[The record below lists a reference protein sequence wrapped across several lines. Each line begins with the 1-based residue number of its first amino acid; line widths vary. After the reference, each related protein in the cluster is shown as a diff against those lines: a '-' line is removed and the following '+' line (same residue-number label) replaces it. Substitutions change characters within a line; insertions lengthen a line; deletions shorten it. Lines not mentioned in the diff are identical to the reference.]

1 LDGLH
6 AEGADELIGVLIK
19 RVFLIATLAA
29 FAKPGL
35 AQETASLVNWS
46 GTYLGAFALH
56 SLETVRGNSKL
67 GDGGYGSNAADE
79 AAHDSFRGA
88 GLGLLL
94 GYQHHYANGIIVGV
108 EADWAWLG
116 QEGQEDTL
124 VDSGNAWNGM
134 VQTSINRETRWLSTL
149 RATIGYAEGPLMI
162 HASGGLASA
171 SLAETR
177 TQYQGV
183 SGPTQTVARFSDTDE
198 KIAFG
203 WTLGVGAGWRFSQAA
218 SLRLDYIHTQFD
230 DVGFSFPN
238 ARGGVATSYTSVQ
251 GRSVHNDVTIQMIRF
266 GLTYA
271 FGAAP

>member
-1 LDGLH
+1 M
-6 AEGADELIGVLIK
+6 IGVLIK
-19 RVFLIATLAA
+19 RVFLIATIAA
-29 FAKPGL
+29 VAKPGL
-35 AQETASLVNWS
+35 AQEAASLVNWS

-67 GDGGYGSNAADE
+67 GDGGYGSNAAAE
-79 AAHDSFRGA
+79 AANDSFRGA

-218 SLRLDYIHTQFD
+218 SLRLDYVHTQFD

>member
-1 LDGLH
+1 M
-6 AEGADELIGVLIK
+6 K
-19 RVFLIATLAA
+19 RVFLIATIAA
-29 FAKPGL
+29 VAKPGL
-35 AQETASLVNWS
+35 AQEAASLVNWS

-183 SGPTQTVARFSDTDE
+183 SVVKSFETA
-198 KIAFG
+198 
-203 WTLGVGAGWRFSQAA
+203 WRA
-218 SLRLDYIHTQFD
+218 
-230 DVGFSFPN
+230 V
-238 ARGGVATSYTSVQ
+238 
-251 GRSVHNDVTIQMIRF
+251 
-266 GLTYA
+266 
-271 FGAAP
+271 